1 MGSHFG
7 NAGVF
12 LVETLFGLYITVLM
26 LRILLQLVRANFFNP
41 LCQFIV
47 KVTNPVLLP
56 MRRTLPNWRN
66 LDVPATVF
74 MVLLKCIELTI
85 ILGIVGSHISAA
97 AVVAL
102 ALVRLIDFA
111 ILILLVVIFIK
122 ILISWFAPYSDSPII
137 PLLYQ
142 LSAPLLEPARRAVP
156 PISGLDLSPMIVLIG
171 LQLSRFLLINPLLDL
186 AVRL

>member
-41 LCQFIV
+41 ICQFIV
-47 KVTNPVLLP
+47 KVSNPVLVP
-56 MRRTLPNWRN
+56 MRRVLPNWRN

-74 MVLLKCIELTI
+74 MVVLKCVELTI
-85 ILGIVGSHISAA
+85 ILTIVGARLSAPA
-97 AVVAL
+97 IVAL

-111 ILILLVVIFIK
+111 ILTLLVVIFIK
-122 ILISWFAPYSDSPII
+122 ILISWIAPYSDSPIN

-142 LSAPLLEPARRAVP
+142 LSAPLLEPARRAMP
-156 PISGLDLSPMIVLIG
+156 PISGMDLSPMIVLIG
-171 LQLSRFLLINPLLDL
+171 LQLSRFLLVAPLVDL

>member
-41 LCQFIV
+41 ICQFIV

-56 MRRTLPNWRN
+56 MRRLLPNWRN
-66 LDVPATVF
+66 LDMPALIF
-74 MVLLKCIELTI
+74 MLVLKCIELTI
-85 ILGIVGSHISAA
+85 ILSIVGGSLSIPGIIALS
-97 AVVAL
+97 VVK
-102 ALVRLIDFA
+102 LIDFA
-111 ILILLVVIFIK
+111 ILTLLVVIFIK
-122 ILISWFAPYSDSPII
+122 IVMSWVAPYSDSPFT

-156 PISGLDLSPMIVLIG
+156 PISGIDLSPMVVLIG
-171 LQLSRFLLINPLLDL
+171 LQLSRFLIVAPLAEM

>member
-12 LVETLFGLYITVLM
+12 LVETVFGLYITVLM

-41 LCQFIV
+41 ICQFIV
-47 KVTNPVLLP
+47 KVSNPVLVP
-56 MRRTLPNWRN
+56 MRQVLPNWGN

-74 MVLLKCIELTI
+74 MIFLKCVELTI
-85 ILGIVGSHISAA
+85 VLSIVGSHLSAFA
-97 AVVAL
+97 IVAL
-102 ALVRLIDFA
+102 ALVKLIDFV

-122 ILISWFAPYSDSPII
+122 ILISWIAPYSDNSIT

-156 PISGLDLSPMIVLIG
+156 PISGLDLSPLIVLIG
-171 LQLSRFLLINPLLDL
+171 LQLSRFLLVAPLLDL